1 MVAIEQETGLKREYA
16 LLASAWPAYFTFLVS
31 HEGQMV
37 VDQKIRDVVVAYLN
51 HNLTSDQK
59 CGLMT
64 FLLRYDDVELHDW
77 CENVV
82 DRLIQGDLDVEWLES
97 TALARKLRQ
106 ELAIRISL
114 IFNFTP
120 DENTEPIQVT
130 EQYPL
135 SIVFS
140 RV

>member
-1 MVAIEQETGLKREYA
+1 MVTIEQETGLKREYA
-16 LLASAWPAYFTFLVS
+16 LLSDAWPAHFSYLVS
-31 HEGQMV
+31 HEGRMV
-37 VDQKIRDVVVAYLN
+37 VDQKIRDVAIAYLN

-59 CGLMT
+59 RGLMA
-64 FLLRYDDVELHDW
+64 FLVQCDDVELHDW
-77 CENVV
+77 CEDVV
-82 DRLIQGDLDVEWLES
+82 DRLIQGDLDVEWLEA
-97 TALARKLRQ
+97 TALARRLRQ

-120 DENTEPIQVT
+120 DGNTEPIQAT

-140 RV
+140 RA